1 MSLSPVQSL
10 RQPYGNPTG
19 TLRNCSR
26 LHVFISGCVYTM
38 VTCNIWMMHV
48 CFQGPLQLHVL
59 HIWDSACCYAA
70 DTFIGC
76 VAPARD
82 PTEVS
87 YAGQLKR
94 NHCNKPLPRHKS
106 LHCFSSA
113 TQWERCTSSRADT
126 KPTKQEAASV
136 AKPNQQ

>member
-48 CFQGPLQLHVL
+48 CFQGPVQLKVH
-59 HIWDSACCYAA
+59 HIWTTACCYAA
-70 DTFIGC
+70 EKSK
-76 VAPARD
+76 VER
-82 PTEVS
+82 
-87 YAGQLKR
+87 LKR
-94 NHCNKPLPRHKS
+94 ETPPSSCMQPHIHGKTQEEPR
-106 LHCFSSA
+106 
-113 TQWERCTSSRADT
+113 
-126 KPTKQEAASV
+126 QEAKA
-136 AKPNQQ
+136 P